1 MGEGIKERGMDM
13 TLTKEDLQA
22 ISGLLT
28 PMHECL
34 ERVDIRLDKVEGRL
48 DQVDARLDQIDVRL
62 DQMDARFDQMDA
74 RLDQIDVRLDQM
86 DARFD
91 QMDVRFDQM
100 EGSLGQMDVRFDQ
113 MEGCLGQ
120 MNERFDKVDD
130 KLELIIFRQNHMSSK
145 QDDLGLDLKVVKRDI
160 DREIHD
166 LNDQMETVIVVME
179 ANELLPKK
187 KKSW

>member
-1 MGEGIKERGMDM
+1 M

-62 DQMDARFDQMDA
+62 DQMDARFDQMD
-74 RLDQIDVRLDQM
+74 
-86 DARFD
+86 
-91 QMDVRFDQM
+91 
-100 EGSLGQMDVRFDQ
+100 VRFDQ

-160 DREIHD
+160 DREIND

>member
-1 MGEGIKERGMDM
+1 M

-62 DQMDARFDQMDA
+62 DQMD
-74 RLDQIDVRLDQM
+74 VRL
-86 DARFD
+86 D

>member
-1 MGEGIKERGMDM
+1 M

-62 DQMDARFDQMDA
+62 DQMDARFDQMEE
-74 RLDQIDVRLDQM
+74 RLGQVDVRL
-86 DARFD
+86 
-91 QMDVRFDQM
+91 DQM

-160 DREIHD
+160 DREIND

>member
-1 MGEGIKERGMDM
+1 M

-62 DQMDARFDQMDA
+62 DQMDARFDQMEE
-74 RLDQIDVRLDQM
+74 RLGQIDVRL
-86 DARFD
+86 D

>member
-1 MGEGIKERGMDM
+1 M

-62 DQMDARFDQMDA
+62 DQK
-74 RLDQIDVRLDQM
+74 

-160 DREIHD
+160 DQEIHD

>member
-1 MGEGIKERGMDM
+1 M

-48 DQVDARLDQIDVRL
+48 DQV
-62 DQMDARFDQMDA
+62 DA

-160 DREIHD
+160 DREIND

>member
-1 MGEGIKERGMDM
+1 M

-48 DQVDARLDQIDVRL
+48 DQV
-62 DQMDARFDQMDA
+62 DA

>member
-1 MGEGIKERGMDM
+1 M

-62 DQMDARFDQMDA
+62 DQMDARFDQMEE
-74 RLDQIDVRLDQM
+74 RLGQVDVRLDQM
-86 DARFD
+86 DA
-91 QMDVRFDQM
+91 
-100 EGSLGQMDVRFDQ
+100 RFDQ

-160 DREIHD
+160 DREIND